1 MNKFFSL
8 IIAGVLCTS
17 NVLAQSFKDYYT
29 PVDGLKKETLKSELS
44 KLLNKHQVF
53 SYASLWDHYPYTDGC
68 LDNEDQVFDMYSTEE
83 FYFSK
88 HPTSA
93 MNKEHVVPQSWWG
106 KGAKYGIYT
115 DLFNVYPSEQRANSA
130 KSNYP
135 VGIVDSDT
143 SFKNERC
150 KVGTSK
156 NSGGAG
162 KVFEPCDEF
171 KGDFARIYFYDATC
185 YQNVNWES
193 NAAAFHK
200 GVNTYPTLESWI
212 LPILLEW
219 NRKDPPSEW
228 EKVRNERV
236 FAEQGNRNAFI
247 DFPQL
252 AEYIWGDS
260 IDYDWN
266 LASAVPYSING
277 TTSGNNGDDPI
288 IDPTPDPGP
297 VPPLPHPTQEAI
309 KKDIIFDYDFSDI
322 NEGKNTTSGGA
333 NTPWNEANDF
343 IVSMNTC
350 YKAGGAVKLG
360 TGSKSGSITTVP
372 VNAEAG
378 SALIIE
384 IEVKGWSKVEGKLLV
399 SIDGAEAK
407 TIEYNATMSD
417 DFEVCTVTFTNIPKA
432 NPSVTIATS
441 DKRAFVNA
449 IRIYDAVPSIT
460 GIETIKTV
468 NDSDII
474 YNLRGQKVNA
484 DYKGIVIMNGKK
496 TILE

>member
-135 VGIVDSDT
+135 VGIVDGDA

-185 YQNVNWES
+185 YQNVNWAS

-260 IDYDWN
+260 IDYITNSEKTEFSIDEVGEKV
-266 LASAVPYSING
+266 ASRHLRSEVRYVA
-277 TTSGNNGDDPI
+277 D
-288 IDPTPDPGP
+288 
-297 VPPLPHPTQEAI
+297 
-309 KKDIIFDYDFSDI
+309 
-322 NEGKNTTSGGA
+322 
-333 NTPWNEANDF
+333 
-343 IVSMNTC
+343 
-350 YKAGGAVKLG
+350 AVKTCEGALVG
-360 TGSKSGSITTVP
+360 TQ
-372 VNAEAG
+372 N
-378 SALIIE
+378 
-384 IEVKGWSKVEGKLLV
+384 LV
-399 SIDGAEAK
+399 SVETAFAEMMKVKDFYGK
-407 TIEYNATMSD
+407 TD
-417 DFEVCTVTFTNIPKA
+417 
-432 NPSVTIATS
+432 
-441 DKRAFVNA
+441 
-449 IRIYDAVPSIT
+449 
-460 GIETIKTV
+460 
-468 NDSDII
+468 
-474 YNLRGQKVNA
+474 
-484 DYKGIVIMNGKK
+484 
-496 TILE
+496 